1 MARIFEAKIPLPSC
15 SRLPSHRPEGLQVKR
30 RTFLVAVGL
39 LSASSLLQAAPPPT
53 QKNPL
58 LEAWRGPYGGV
69 PAFDQYKPAH
79 FPAAFR
85 QAMAT
90 NRAELA
96 HIANSS
102 QPPTFA
108 NTIAALEGCGRDYT
122 RISTLFGVYTSTAN
136 TQEVQAIEREWR
148 PKFAAFADEMV
159 QNSKLFRRIE
169 AVYQSPAKARLTPEQ
184 QRLCWLYYTQFV
196 RSGARLSAAQKKQM
210 SHYNQRLALLYTQF
224 SQNVLADEEN
234 LRLVLDTPEETRG
247 LPASVLDSAAALAS
261 EKGMPG
267 KWAIRNTRSA
277 METFLTYSERR
288 DLREKAWRMWTQRG
302 DGGGKTDNNKI
313 VQEILR
319 LRARRARL
327 LGFPTFAHWRL
338 ENSMAKTPAAA
349 MKLMMQV
356 WPAATARVA
365 REVADMQALAD
376 QEGAQITIEPWDYR
390 FYAEKVRK
398 ARYDLDENEI
408 KPYLQ
413 LDKLRD
419 GLFWMAEQLYDFQF
433 TPAAGVPTMN
443 SDISVFEVTRGG
455 QHVGLW
461 YFDPY
466 ARNGKSSG
474 AWMNEY
480 RTQENFQK
488 PVTPIVSNNSNF
500 ARGTAGKPTLLSF
513 DDAETMFHEFGHAL
527 HGLNSKVHYPQ
538 LAGTN
543 VARDFVEFPSQM
555 HEHFLTTPEVLKRFA
570 IHVETGQPM
579 PEALVA
585 KIEKA
590 ATFNQG
596 FATTEYLASAIV
608 DMKLHLA
615 GDRELDP
622 DAFEKEA
629 LKELGM
635 PKEMI
640 MRHRIPHFG
649 HLFSDDG
656 YAAGYYSY
664 LWSEVLDHDAYGAFL
679 EAGSPY
685 DKAVAR
691 RFRENIMEVGNTL
704 DSGQAYRNFR
714 GRDASIEPLLRS
726 RGFPVP

>member
-1 MARIFEAKIPLPSC
+1 MAE
-15 SRLPSHRPEGLQVKR
+15 
-30 RTFLVAVGL
+30 
-39 LSASSLLQAAPPPT
+39 
-53 QKNPL
+53 
-58 LEAWRGPYGGV
+58 
-69 PAFDQYKPAH
+69 
-79 FPAAFR
+79 
-85 QAMAT
+85 

-96 HIANSS
+96 RIANSA

-169 AVYQSPAKARLTPEQ
+169 AVYRSPAKAKLTPEQ

-196 RSGARLSAAQKKQM
+196 RAGARLSAAQKKQM
-210 SHYNQRLALLYTQF
+210 SQYNQRLALLYTQF
-224 SQNVLADEEN
+224 AQNVLADEEN
-234 LRLVLDTPEETRG
+234 LRLVLDSPEDTKG
-247 LPASVLDSAAALAS
+247 LPTSVLDSAAALAT
-261 EKGMPG
+261 EKGLPG
-267 KWAIRNTRSA
+267 KWAIRNTRST

-288 DLREKAWRMWTQRG
+288 DLREKAWRMWSQRG
-302 DGGGKTDNNKI
+302 DGGDKTDNNKI
-313 VQEILR
+313 VAEILQ
-319 LRARRARL
+319 LRARRAKL

-338 ENSMAKTPAAA
+338 ENSMAKTPDAA

-356 WPAATARVA
+356 WPAAVARVSE
-365 REVADMQALAD
+365 EVADMQAMAD
-376 QEGAQITIEPWDYR
+376 KDGAKITIEPWDYR

-398 ARYDLDENEI
+398 AKYDLDENEI

-413 LDKLRD
+413 LDNLRA

-433 TPAAGVPTMN
+433 SPAPGVPTMN
-443 SDISVFEVTRGG
+443 AEISVFEVKRDGK
-455 QHVGLW
+455 HVGLW

-480 RTQENFQK
+480 RTQENFEK

-500 ARGTAGKPTLLSF
+500 AKGTAGKPTLLSF

-555 HEHFLTTPEVLKRFA
+555 HEHFLTTPDVLKRFA
-570 IHVETGQPM
+570 IHADTGQPM

-596 FATTEYLASAIV
+596 FATVEYLASAIV

-615 GDRELDP
+615 GDVAIDP
-622 DAFEKEA
+622 GQFEKEA
-629 LKELGM
+629 LKDLGM

-664 LWSEVLDHDAYGAFL
+664 LWSEVLDHDAYEAFT
-679 EAGSPY
+679 EAGGPY

-691 RFRENIMEVGNTL
+691 RFREQIMEVGNTL
-704 DSGQAYRNFR
+704 DSAQAYRNFR
-714 GRDASIEPLLRS
+714 GRDASIVPLLKS

>member
-1 MARIFEAKIPLPSC
+1 M
-15 SRLPSHRPEGLQVKR
+15 
-30 RTFLVAVGL
+30 
-39 LSASSLLQAAPPPT
+39 
-53 QKNPL
+53 
-58 LEAWRGPYGGV
+58 
-69 PAFDQYKPAH
+69 PAFDKYKPAQ
-79 FPAAFR
+79 FAEAFR
-85 QAMAT
+85 VAMAE

-96 HIANSS
+96 RIANNA

-159 QNSKLFRRIE
+159 QNSRLFRRIE
-169 AVYQSPAKARLTPEQ
+169 AVYRSPAKAKLTPEQ

-210 SHYNQRLALLYTQF
+210 SQYNQRLALLYTQF
-224 SQNVLADEEN
+224 AQNVLADEEN
-234 LRLVLDTPEETRG
+234 LRLVLESPEETRG
-247 LPASVLDSAAALAS
+247 LPASVLDSAAALAT
-261 EKGMPG
+261 EKGLPG
-267 KWAIRNTRSA
+267 KWAIRNTRST
-277 METFLTYSERR
+277 METFLTYAERR
-288 DLREKAWRMWTQRG
+288 DLREKAWRMWSQRG
-302 DGGGKTDNNKI
+302 DGGDKTDNNKI
-313 VQEILR
+313 VAEILQ

-338 ENSMAKTPAAA
+338 ENSMAKTPEAA

-356 WPAATARVA
+356 WPAAVARVTE
-365 REVADMQALAD
+365 EVADMQAMAD
-376 QEGAQITIEPWDYR
+376 KDGARITIEPWDYR

-398 ARYDLDENEI
+398 AKYDLDENEI
-408 KPYLQ
+408 KPYLR
-413 LDKLRD
+413 LDNLRA

-433 TPAAGVPTMN
+433 SPAPGVPTMN
-443 SDISVFEVTRGG
+443 ADISVFEVKRDGK
-455 QHVGLW
+455 HVGLW

-480 RTQENFQK
+480 RTQENFDK

-500 ARGTAGKPTLLSF
+500 AKGTAGKPTLLSF

-555 HEHFLTTPEVLKRFA
+555 HEHFLTTPDVLKRFA
-570 IHVETGQPM
+570 IHAETGQPM

-596 FATTEYLASAIV
+596 FATVEYLASAIV

-615 GDRELDP
+615 GDVAVDP
-622 DAFEKEA
+622 RQFEKDA
-629 LKELGM
+629 LKDLGM

-664 LWSEVLDHDAYGAFL
+664 LWSEVLDHDAYEAFT
-679 EAGSPY
+679 EAGGPY

-691 RFRENIMEVGNTL
+691 RFREKIMEVGNTL

-714 GRDASIEPLLRS
+714 GRDASIVPLLKS
-726 RGFPVP
+726 RGFPVR